1 MTTTDQT
8 TAPRSFWSVIADQL
22 ASIRTNRPTT
32 VAEVITILG
41 GSAAAS
47 AGDAFFAGSGGDDQ
61 LGEALSDAGW
71 SLKRIEGDYYFTA
84 THPTTG
90 ETLTYIEGDVY
101 DNTK

>member
-1 MTTTDQT
+1 MTTKI
-8 TAPRSFWSVIADQL
+8 AKFWNTISDQL
-22 ASIRTNRPTT
+22 TTIRNTQPTT
-32 VAEVITILG
+32 VAQVTEILG

-61 LGEALSDAGW
+61 LSEALDDAGW
-71 SLKRIEGDYYFTA
+71 KIRGIEFPYYYTA
-84 THPTTG
+84 THPATG

>member
-8 TAPRSFWSVIADQL
+8 TPRSFWAVIADQL
-22 ASIRTNRPTT
+22 TSIRTNQPTT
-32 VAEVITILG
+32 VAEIVEILG

-61 LGEALSDAGW
+61 LSDALSDAGW
-71 SLKRIEGDYYFTA
+71 KLRGIEFPYYYTA

-90 ETLTYIEGDVY
+90 QTLTYIEGDVY
-101 DNTK
+101 DNTQ